1 MDSINFKREIADTVD
16 NAIERATRALGAE
29 GFGILTRIDMH
40 SKIKE
45 KTGKDII
52 PTVILGACNPN
63 LAYEAYT
70 ANTDVASL
78 LPCNAVIRE
87 VAPGQCVEHCEA
99 VHVGHLHI
107 KEDEVRAQLGNKI
120 RSFHAVRTLPDHR
133 YRAVMTTQLDLQLCA
148 GERIIIHDE
157 GTQGLAHSN
166 EPSMDRMSART
177 ATSHCDPAASLRV
190 ESTASHTGMKTCAL

>member
-1 MDSINFKREIADTVD
+1 MNSINIKREISDTVEQ
-16 NAIERATRALGAE
+16 AVARVTRALADE

-63 LAYEAYT
+63 LAYEAYN

-87 VAPGQCVEHCEA
+87 LSPGRISVEFA
-99 VHVGHLHI
+99 RPSGMMKI
-107 KEDEVRAQLGNKI
+107 LGDD
-120 RSFHAVRTLPDHR
+120 SLTAL
-133 YRAVMTTQLDLQLCA
+133 A
-148 GERIIIHDE
+148 GAADERIE
-157 GTQGLAHSN
+157 SALAK
-166 EPSMDRMSART
+166 
-177 ATSHCDPAASLRV
+177 V
-190 ESTASHTGMKTCAL
+190 

>member
-1 MDSINFKREIADTVD
+1 MNSINFKREITDTID
-16 NAIERATRALGAE
+16 HAIDRATKALAAE

-70 ANTDVASL
+70 ANSDVASL

-87 VAPGQCVEHCEA
+87 IAPGKMSVEFIKPTSMMMVLGDAKLTSFAAEA
-99 VHVGHLHI
+99 DTRI
-107 KEDEVRAQLGNKI
+107 ERA
-120 RSFHAVRTLPDHR
+120 
-133 YRAVMTTQLDLQLCA
+133 
-148 GERIIIHDE
+148 
-157 GTQGLAHSN
+157 LAN
-166 EPSMDRMSART
+166 
-177 ATSHCDPAASLRV
+177 V
-190 ESTASHTGMKTCAL
+190 

>member
-1 MDSINFKREIADTVD
+1 MNAINFKREISSSVD
-16 NAIERATRALGAE
+16 QAIERSTKALAAE

-70 ANTDVASL
+70 ANSDVSGL

-87 VAPGQCVEHCEA
+87 TAPGKVSVEFIKPTAMMQILGDAKLAALAREA
-99 VHVGHLHI
+99 DVKV
-107 KEDEVRAQLGNKI
+107 ERA
-120 RSFHAVRTLPDHR
+120 
-133 YRAVMTTQLDLQLCA
+133 LQ
-148 GERIIIHDE
+148 
-157 GTQGLAHSN
+157 N
-166 EPSMDRMSART
+166 
-177 ATSHCDPAASLRV
+177 V
-190 ESTASHTGMKTCAL
+190 